1 MRTSQRP
8 FSELSHS
15 DLFLAVTTG
24 YLNENLLCLATVLK
38 VVRCS
43 IWATVCPIALSGA
56 NFVSAG
62 SVVFRRQLS
71 SHRVECNT
79 NKLTAHLRRLQTNVC
94 YMILHC
100 LRIQCRHAP
109 KGCGKLLPKDEL
121 PAHLEKCPFERCKE
135 QLANGR
141 IDPIIKY
148 FKKQV
153 RGVGESSVMCGERP
167 ARVFGECPILAP
179 PPLFCRHPSSAEAC
193 PH

>member
-1 MRTSQRP
+1 M
-8 FSELSHS
+8 
-15 DLFLAVTTG
+15 
-24 YLNENLLCLATVLK
+24 
-38 VVRCS
+38 
-43 IWATVCPIALSGA
+43 
-56 NFVSAG
+56 
-62 SVVFRRQLS
+62 
-71 SHRVECNT
+71 
-79 NKLTAHLRRLQTNVC
+79 C

-109 KGCGKLLPKDEL
+109 KGCGKLLTKDEL

-167 ARVFGECPILAP
+167 ARVFGEPDAARLSLRRLQNETPQYKIYEHKSLKTSKKRRRVTGWRKPIFLIS
-179 PPLFCRHPSSAEAC
+179 RT
-193 PH
+193 

>member
-1 MRTSQRP
+1 MS
-8 FSELSHS
+8 
-15 DLFLAVTTG
+15 
-24 YLNENLLCLATVLK
+24 
-38 VVRCS
+38 
-43 IWATVCPIALSGA
+43 
-56 NFVSAG
+56 
-62 SVVFRRQLS
+62 RRQQETHES
-71 SHRVECNT
+71 SMNNDGVPEREPPLPRDSIKSST
-79 NKLTAHLRRLQTNVC
+79 LQH
-94 YMILHC
+94 MGHM
-100 LRIQCRHAP
+100 IQCRHAP
-109 KGCGKLLPKDEL
+109 KGCGKLLTKDEL

-179 PPLFCRHPSSAEAC
+179 PPLFCRHPGSAEAC